1 MNAAAVEQAAEVLF
15 NARRTG
21 VRIPELPRALKPASM
36 EEVRAIIASVD
47 QRIGEP
53 VAGWKFHVKP
63 GREMCAAPLYAS
75 RIFTSPARVP
85 LAVAQTLA
93 IEAEI
98 SFRLT
103 RDLPQ
108 RDKAYDAEEVFSSTL
123 ACVAF
128 EVVDSRYTDLKKM
141 VAASLYEVYADH
153 MANGAFVFGEF
164 RSDWRNV
171 DFSRTRVTMKQGEK
185 VLADQVGGHPNVQPG
200 DALPLFANWMRE
212 RAGLKAGC
220 LIATGSF
227 TSFRLMEA
235 DREVLGRFE
244 GFGEVRALI
253 ASGGKHS

>member
-1 MNAAAVEQAAEVLF
+1 MDSRRIEQAAEVLF

-21 VRIPELPRALKPASM
+21 VRVPELPGALKPQSM

-47 QRIGEP
+47 RRIGEP
-53 VAGWKFHVKP
+53 LAGWKFHAKP
-63 GREMCAAPLYAS
+63 GKEMCAAPLYAS
-75 RIFTSPARVP
+75 RVFTSPARVP

-103 RDLPQ
+103 RDLPP
-108 RDKAYDAEEVFSSTL
+108 RDQPYQAEEVFSAAL
-123 ACVAF
+123 GCVAF
-128 EVVDSRYTDLKKM
+128 EVVDSRYSDLKKM

-164 RSDWRNV
+164 RADWRNY
-171 DFSRTRVTMKQGEK
+171 DFSKTRVTMKQGDK

-200 DALPLFANWMRE
+200 DALPLFVNWMRE
-212 RAGLKAGC
+212 RGGLKAGC

-235 DREVLGRFE
+235 DREVVGRFE
-244 GFGEVRALI
+244 GFGEVRAVI
-253 ASGGKHS
+253 SSGGTQS